1 MAEPF
6 GWSYQ
11 ANSRSWRLGRRRA
24 GSSGT
29 LGAPASCRLWAGHGG
44 SRRQGRLL

>member
-1 MAEPF
+1 MTEP
-6 GWSYQ
+6 
-11 ANSRSWRLGRRRA
+11 RLDRA
-24 GSSGT
+24 SQLPLLATWKAVCREPGT